1 MARDPEEIRRE
12 IEDTRSDMGE
22 TVEALAYKADVKGRA
37 SNWVSEK
44 KDAVVGTVSR
54 KKDSVTGT
62 VGGATPDKDSVKQ
75 GAQRGVQVAREN
87 PLGLAIGG
95 AAVGFLAGLLA
106 PSTRVE
112 DERIGDVADELKER
126 ARDTGREAVERGKQ
140 VAQEAGQA
148 ATETAKESG
157 QQHAEE
163 LRGSAQQATQD
174 VSESARQK
182 TSS

>member
-12 IEDTRSDMGE
+12 IEDTRTEMGE

-37 SNWVSEK
+37 SNWVSDK
-44 KDAVVGTVSR
+44 KDAVVGKVSGT
-54 KKDSVTGT
+54 KDSVTGT
-62 VGGATPDKDSVKQ
+62 VGDRTPDTEGVKQ
-75 GAQRGVQVAREN
+75 GARRGVQVAREN

-95 AAVGFLAGLLA
+95 AAAGFIAGLLA

-112 DERIGDVADELKER
+112 DERIGDVADELKGR
-126 ARDTGREAVERGKQ
+126 ARETGREAFERGKQ

-163 LRGSAQQATQD
+163 LRGSAQEATQSVAD
-174 VSESARQK
+174 SARQK

>member
-1 MARDPEEIRRE
+1 MGRDPEEIRRE
-12 IEDTRSDMGE
+12 IEDTRADMGD

-37 SNWVSEK
+37 SSWVSEK
-44 KDAVVGTVSR
+44 KDKVVGKVSGT
-54 KKDSVTGT
+54 KDLVAGT
-62 VGGATPDKDSVKQ
+62 ASDKTPDTERVKQ
-75 GAQRGVQVAREN
+75 GARRGVQAAREN

-95 AAVGFLAGLLA
+95 AAVGFIAGLLA

-112 DERIGDVADELKER
+112 DERIGDVADELKDR
-126 ARDTGREAVERGKQ
+126 ARETGREALDRGKQ

-157 QQHAEE
+157 QQQAQEM
-163 LRGSAQQATQD
+163 RGSAQEATQD
-174 VSESARQK
+174 VAESARRK

>member
-12 IEDTRSDMGE
+12 IEDTRADMGE

-37 SNWVSEK
+37 SNWMSNK
-44 KDAVVGTVSR
+44 KDAVVGAVSGT
-54 KKDSVTGT
+54 KDSVAGT
-62 VGGATPDKDSVKQ
+62 VSDSTPDAEGVKH
-75 GAQRGVQVAREN
+75 GARRGVQVAREN

-106 PSTRVE
+106 PSTNVE
-112 DERIGDVADELKER
+112 DARMGDVADELKER
-126 ARDTGREAVERGKQ
+126 ARETGREAVERGKQ

-163 LRGSAQQATQD
+163 LRGSAEEASQD
-174 VSESARQK
+174 VAESARR
-182 TSS
+182 SS